1 MAEYVRGVTSVGGA
15 GVSGRYIGSESAVD
29 VYVTYSRLIDIAIAS
44 LILVVTLPIL
54 VLAIIAIFLENPKG
68 RIFFVQ
74 KRYGHLGQP
83 FRMIKLRTM
92 VPDAEALKASLL
104 DKSTDKG
111 PGFKLDNDPRITAV
125 GRILRKLYIDEIP
138 QCINVLRGE
147 MAMVGPRANSYDPSS
162 YQPWQRIRLA
172 VKPGI
177 TGLWQVAEVKPESF
191 GERCELDLRYITQKS
206 IYFDLSIMVATA
218 VMLLTRVSGR

>member
-1 MAEYVRGVTSVGGA
+1 MKCW
-15 GVSGRYIGSESAVD
+15 
-29 VYVTYSRLIDIAIAS
+29 
-44 LILVVTLPIL
+44 
-54 VLAIIAIFLENPKG
+54 AIIAVFLENPKG

-74 KRYGHLGQP
+74 QRYGHLGQS

-111 PGFKLDNDPRITAV
+111 PGFKVDNDPRITAV

-138 QCINVLRGE
+138 QCINVLNGE
-147 MAMVGPRANSYDPSS
+147 MAMVGPRANSYNPTC

-177 TGLWQVAEVKPESF
+177 TGLWQVAEVRPESF
-191 GERCELDLRYITQKS
+191 SERCELDLNYITQKS
-206 IYFDLSIMVATA
+206 IYLDLSIMAATA
-218 VMLLTRVSGR
+218 VMLLTRMSGR